1 MDKTLPYVEFDV
13 ILQAIVSY
21 DVYPAFGTSL
31 RETFRGRHDQSISV
45 REFADFLS
53 YTVDSFSREAVF
65 GRLIG
70 QLAYRRIATYD
81 DVEKMLRH
89 QYVF

>member
-1 MDKTLPYVEFDV
+1 MEKTLPYVEFDV

-31 RETFRGRHDQSISV
+31 RETFRSRHDQDISV
-45 REFADFLS
+45 GEFASFIS

-70 QLAYRRIATYD
+70 QLAYRNIATYD

>member
-31 RETFRGRHDQSISV
+31 RETFRGRHDQDISV
-45 REFADFLS
+45 GEFANFIS

-70 QLAYRRIATYD
+70 QLAYRNIATYD